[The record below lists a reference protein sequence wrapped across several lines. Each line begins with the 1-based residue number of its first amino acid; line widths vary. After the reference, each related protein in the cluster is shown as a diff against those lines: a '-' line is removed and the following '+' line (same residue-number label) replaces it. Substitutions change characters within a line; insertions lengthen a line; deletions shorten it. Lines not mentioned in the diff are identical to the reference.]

1 MKPLAAIVAI
11 LLMTSVAHA
20 RCDKPAYQQVPG
32 SRLASVSVLPFA
44 AALTILTIPAGI
56 IGSATRTEPL
66 AKSTP
71 TMACYTG
78 RFAKHTVV
86 GNR

>member
-1 MKPLAAIVAI
+1 MKFIVTLAVLA
-11 LLMTSVAHA
+11 LMSTTAFA
-20 RCDKPAYQQVPG
+20 RCEKPAYQQVPG

-44 AALTILTIPAGI
+44 AALTILTIPAGVV
-56 IGSATRTEPL
+56 GAATRNEPL